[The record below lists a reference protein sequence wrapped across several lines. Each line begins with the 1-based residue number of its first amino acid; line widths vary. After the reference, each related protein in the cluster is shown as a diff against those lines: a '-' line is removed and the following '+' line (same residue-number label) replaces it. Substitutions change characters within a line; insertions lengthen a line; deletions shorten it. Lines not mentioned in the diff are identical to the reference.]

1 MPELNGGHL
10 FIRCLKQ
17 EGVEKVFTIVGD
29 TILPLVDAAAD
40 EGIEFID
47 TRHEGAAMHMADGY
61 ARITGQPA
69 VALFTGGPGFANAIS
84 GLPAIYTSESPVIF
98 VAGCAELPEKGQATF
113 QEIDQV
119 AMAAPVSK
127 GSWLIHEKNRIP
139 EFVATAFRTAMSG
152 RPGPVHLTLPIDLQE
167 APISEE
173 DLPPYL
179 PQEYRNMGRSQ
190 GDPALIE
197 QAANLLANAQRPVII
212 VGNPARY
219 SVEPAQLEALAESTG
234 APIFTVEQ
242 ARGLI
247 DDLHPLC
254 FGYADGALNHTA
266 RRFRE
271 ADVVLLLGKRLD
283 HRYRYGGIFSA
294 DAKLIQ
300 ADPSPAEIGRN
311 RGVAVG
317 LLGDLGA
324 IVDQLA
330 AAAKPNRNLAPWLD
344 TLQQDRTAWL
354 DSLRSNA
361 TGDAPMHPLDV
372 YTRIEHLVDEDTFI
386 VLDGGDYVQW
396 GRCYLPARSPGHF
409 IRLGPLSHLG
419 GAIPYAMAAKLA
431 YPDSKVLAFMGD
443 GSFGFYS
450 MEYDTCIR
458 HNLDITNRH
467 HGQRRQL
474 GHRPHVPVGLF
485 RARCRNRP
493 PAGRPLRPGGGRH
506 RRLRGT
512 GGTAGGCG
520 AGGGAR
526 DQFGPPVSG
535 QHYGQI
541 RSQPPRG
548 RDDRPSHGRLGDRNN
563 SGSALV
569 AGGAR
574 PLGMRRYPL
583 EARPCA
589 IRQYALAFLP
599 KTSRVWRQFAPRFRH

>member
-17 EGVEKVFTIVGD
+17 EGVQKVFTIVGD

-47 TRHEGAAMHMADGY
+47 ARHEGAAMHMADGY
-61 ARITGQPA
+61 ARITGQPS

-179 PQEYRNMGRSQ
+179 PHEYRSMGRPQ

-219 SVEPAQLEALAESTG
+219 SVEPAQLEALAEAYG
-234 APIFTVEQ
+234 IPIFTVEQ

-254 FGYADGALNHTA
+254 FGYADGALNRTA
-266 RRFRE
+266 RKFRE

-283 HRYRYGGIFSA
+283 HRYRYGGIFDA

-330 AAAKPNRNLAPWLD
+330 
-344 TLQQDRTAWL
+344 
-354 DSLRSNA
+354 
-361 TGDAPMHPLDV
+361 
-372 YTRIEHLVDEDTFI
+372 
-386 VLDGGDYVQW
+386 
-396 GRCYLPARSPGHF
+396 
-409 IRLGPLSHLG
+409 
-419 GAIPYAMAAKLA
+419 
-431 YPDSKVLAFMGD
+431 
-443 GSFGFYS
+443 
-450 MEYDTCIR
+450 
-458 HNLDITNRH
+458 
-467 HGQRRQL
+467 
-474 GHRPHVPVGLF
+474 
-485 RARCRNRP
+485 
-493 PAGRPLRPGGGRH
+493 GRPIQPQ
-506 RRLRGT
+506 RG
-512 GGTAGGCG
+512 
-520 AGGGAR
+520 
-526 DQFGPPVSG
+526 PV
-535 QHYGQI
+535 
-541 RSQPPRG
+541 
-548 RDDRPSHGRLGDRNN
+548 D
-563 SGSALV
+563 
-569 AGGAR
+569 
-574 PLGMRRYPL
+574 
-583 EARPCA
+583 
-589 IRQYALAFLP
+589 
-599 KTSRVWRQFAPRFRH
+599 